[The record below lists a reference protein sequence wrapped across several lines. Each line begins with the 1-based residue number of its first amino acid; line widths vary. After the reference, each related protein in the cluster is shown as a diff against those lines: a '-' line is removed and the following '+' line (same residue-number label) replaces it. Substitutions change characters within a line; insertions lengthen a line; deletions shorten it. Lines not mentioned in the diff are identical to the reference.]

1 MRRYL
6 VFSFLLFSVTF
17 ITACSPKRYALNTV
31 GEMLSKGGSVYE
43 SDNDIILVG
52 EALPFSLKLLE
63 SLLAESPD
71 NPGLLLSASRGYVLY
86 AYAYVHWEADK
97 EKLINI
103 ENARVMR
110 ERAQNLY
117 LRALG
122 YSLHALE
129 LSYPGFKNSLA
140 TDPQQAVQMITAS
153 GVDSHL
159 PFLYWSAAAL
169 GLTISV
175 SKNDPKML
183 ARLPEV
189 EAMLDR
195 ALALDEEWNRGT
207 LHEFK
212 ITWAAAQH
220 ARADDSIL
228 LKHYNRALELSDGE
242 RASLFVT
249 MAEATSLP
257 NQDRGEFISL
267 LENALAVDP
276 DIDPENRLLNVIA
289 QRRAKWLLSHIDEL
303 IL

>member
-1 MRRYL
+1 MKRLSLFL
-6 VFSFLLFSVTF
+6 VLLLSIAYVSG
-17 ITACSPKRYALNTV
+17 CSPKRYALNTV
-31 GEMLSKGGSVYE
+31 GEMLSQGGSVYE

-86 AYAYVHWEADK
+86 AYAYVHWEADL
-97 EKLINI
+97 EKFINI

-110 ERAQNLY
+110 ERAHNLY
-117 LRALG
+117 MRALG

-129 LSYPGFKNSLA
+129 LSYPGFEHSLT
-140 TDPQQAVQMITAS
+140 TDPQQAVQMITSS
-153 GVDSHL
+153 GVDTHL

-228 LKHYNRALELSDGE
+228 REHYNRALELSGGD

-249 MAEATSLP
+249 MAEAASLP
-257 NQDRGEFISL
+257 NQDREEFTSL
-267 LENALAVDP
+267 LETALAVDP
-276 DIDPENRLLNVIA
+276 DNDPEHRLLNVIA

>member
-6 VFSFLLFSVTF
+6 VFSLLLFSVAF
-17 ITACSPKRYALNTV
+17 ATACSPKRYALNTL
-31 GEMLSKGGSVYE
+31 GDMLSKGGSVYE
-43 SDNDIILVG
+43 SDNDIILIG

-63 SLLAESPD
+63 SLLVESPD
-71 NPGLLLSASRGYVLY
+71 QPGLLLSASRGYVLY
-86 AYAYVHWEADK
+86 AYAYVHWQADL
-97 EKLINI
+97 EKLFDI

-117 LRALG
+117 LRALN

-129 LSYPGFKNSLA
+129 LSHPGFENTLA
-140 TDPQQAVQMITAS
+140 TNPQRAVLAITSSSA
-153 GVDSHL
+153 DSNVPL
-159 PFLYWSAAAL
+159 LYWSAAAL
-169 GLTISV
+169 GLAISV
-175 SKNDPKML
+175 SKNDPRML

-189 EAMLDR
+189 GAMLDR
-195 ALALDEEWNRGT
+195 ALTLDEDWNRGT

-220 ARADDSIL
+220 TDADESIL
-228 LKHYNRALELSDGE
+228 RDHYNRALELSDGE

-249 MAEATSLP
+249 MAEAISLP
-257 NQDRGEFISL
+257 NQDREEFTFL

-276 DIDPENRLLNVIA
+276 DNDPEHRLLNVIA

>member
-1 MRRYL
+1 MKRFSLFL
-6 VFSFLLFSVTF
+6 VLLLSIAFVSG
-17 ITACSPKRYALNTV
+17 CSPKRYALNTV

-43 SDNDIILVG
+43 SDDDIILVG

-71 NPGLLLSASRGYVLY
+71 NPGLLLSASRGFVLY
-86 AYAYVHWEADK
+86 AYAYVHWEADL

-103 ENARVMR
+103 DNARAMR

-117 LRALG
+117 MRALG

-129 LSYPGFKNSLA
+129 LAYPGFENSLA
-140 TDPQQAVQMITAS
+140 TDPLQAVQMITAS
-153 GVDSHL
+153 GVDNHL

-220 ARADDSIL
+220 AHADDSIL
-228 LKHYNRALELSDGE
+228 REHYNRALELSDGD

-249 MAEATSLP
+249 MAEAVSLP
-257 NQDRGEFISL
+257 NQDREEFTSL

-276 DIDPENRLLNVIA
+276 DNDPEHRLLNVIA